1 MKKTAA
7 IILNHNLPKHTDK
20 LYESLKPYEREDYD
34 LFIFDNGSRP
44 EGVAKNTTHN
54 LDRNVYMGG
63 GFFCGLK
70 FTLENDK
77 YDSLLFLNND
87 IVVYPYNYVKN
98 LRKEMFW
105 IDGSVAF
112 DIVSPCIHNVEE
124 DMFWKTMHNWGKPFI
139 RDVPF
144 IDFQTPLISR
154 RILEMATRIDDNL
167 LYGWGID
174 WYFAILAHRNNFKI
188 GVIDRIST
196 MHHNRLTIKSGAC
209 QELTLESYK
218 NLAFK
223 GQIQFLLEHGLMK
236 DYEKLRFMAENYS
249 C

>member
-1 MKKTAA
+1 
-7 IILNHNLPKHTDK
+7 
-20 LYESLKPYEREDYD
+20 
-34 LFIFDNGSRP
+34 
-44 EGVAKNTTHN
+44 
-54 LDRNVYMGG
+54 
-63 GFFCGLK
+63 
-70 FTLENDK
+70 
-77 YDSLLFLNND
+77 
-87 IVVYPYNYVKN
+87 
-98 LRKEMFW
+98 
-105 IDGSVAF
+105 
-112 DIVSPCIHNVEE
+112 
-124 DMFWKTMHNWGKPFI
+124 MFWKTMHNWGKPFI

-154 RILEMATRIDDNL
+154 RLLEMATQINDNL